1 MAKTVLNKLLALAV
15 QNEASDIHLKV
26 DGPAVFRVGNDLVDT
41 SYVPDAATLQKFFDQ
56 ITQEEHRKKFHDV
69 GDVDVSLLEDEVGR
83 FRVNLHRQRGTIA
96 INLRH
101 VKNVVRT
108 FEELGLPD
116 TLGRISETP
125 RGIVFVTGTTGSGK
139 STTLA
144 AMMEYVNQRFRRHII
159 TIEDP
164 IEYEFKDNQSV
175 FDQREV
181 GIDTVSF
188 ASALVHVLRQDPDII
203 LVGEMRD
210 RASFEAALQAAD
222 TGHLV
227 LTTLHATNSTQS
239 ITRILDFYQKDE
251 QDSVRE
257 ALATNLAAIISQ
269 RLVPRAMGNGRVPAW
284 EIMLNTPVIS
294 KLIQDNRL
302 EKLPA
307 AIMGGDSD
315 GMASF
320 NMSLLQ
326 LVNDGIITEEDAL
339 EASDNPDSLRM
350 NFEGIFLSADNGGII
365 GDRSV

>member
-1 MAKTVLNKLLALAV
+1 MKLLV
-15 QNEASDIHLKV
+15 I
-26 DGPAVFRVGNDLVDT
+26 DT
-41 SYVPDAATLQKFFDQ
+41 SGPVCGAA
-56 ITQEEHRKKFHDV
+56 V
-69 GDVDVSLLEDEVGR
+69 MEDEKVLCEYTAQNR
-83 FRVNLHRQRGTIA
+83 NTHSANLMPMT
-96 INLRH
+96 
-101 VKNVVRT
+101 
-108 FEELGLPD
+108 
-116 TLGRISETP
+116 
-125 RGIVFVTGTTGSGK
+125 
-139 STTLA
+139 
-144 AMMEYVNQRFRRHII
+144 
-159 TIEDP
+159 
-164 IEYEFKDNQSV
+164 
-175 FDQREV
+175 
-181 GIDTVSF
+181 
-188 ASALVHVLRQDPDII
+188 
-203 LVGEMRD
+203 
-210 RASFEAALQAAD
+210 EAALQAAD